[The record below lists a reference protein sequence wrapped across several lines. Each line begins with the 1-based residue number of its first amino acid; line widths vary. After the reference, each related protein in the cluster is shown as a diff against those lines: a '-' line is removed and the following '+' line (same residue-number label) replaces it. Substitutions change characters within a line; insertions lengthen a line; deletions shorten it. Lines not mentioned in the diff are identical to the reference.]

1 MIRET
6 KNDPEEKA
14 YLRKVVEDVG
24 DFGYTAAVLLPEY
37 LAAVKIKKGIF
48 ARSHHH
54 SEAHLSMIINK
65 DMDEKLAQNWNDE
78 QLHENNIMAQ
88 IVHTKL
94 VDDGKTLSSI

>member
-37 LAAVKIKKGIF
+37 LAAVKIKKESLH
-48 ARSHHH
+48 A
-54 SEAHLSMIINK
+54 LIIIV
-65 DMDEKLAQNWNDE
+65 KLTS
-78 QLHENNIMAQ
+78 L
-88 IVHTKL
+88 
-94 VDDGKTLSSI
+94 